1 MRYSHAAALAVLSL
15 LTVSATAANAQ
26 KVNCPKDLK
35 KAHELIDDM
44 WSFKLFKPGWVD
56 LDAVYGELEP
66 RAKQARTPEACATVL
81 ELFMAKLGDGHSRL
95 HYYPG
100 VERSTP
106 YLALRS
112 QRERLSRVPGELP
125 KVHLYVISRDTTDET
140 LEPILPGSEIISV
153 DGAPVDSLYR
163 AMSERIAGSTGQ
175 WRDYRCDRELLVG
188 PPESEL
194 ALEYREPGGA
204 RKTVTITRPP
214 ADEDIFKDK
223 DFDTELY
230 IYLGGVTTSRWKHLD
245 EGWGYVRFT
254 SFSHGGYEHTI
265 KRFDEAVD
273 SLLDTPGLII
283 DLRGNGGGY
292 VDAVGEFAGRFVEDR
307 QTIAYYNVREPGQN
321 TIMTV
326 YDPVSGGASD
336 RIQLQAKPHGKI
348 YGGPVVI
355 LIDRRCFSACEM
367 FTGGMQAIGR
377 ALVIGSEATG
387 GGSGFVGGL
396 ELPSGARITFSWTVA
411 WLPNGQQVEGQGV
424 SPDIRIRERP
434 RDWAAGRDPVLERGI
449 KALTEGEASALLAES
464 KGT

>member
-1 MRYSHAAALAVLSL
+1 MRYPRAASLALLSL
-15 LTVSATAANAQ
+15 LTAFAATANGQ
-26 KVNCPKDLK
+26 KVYCHKDLK
-35 KAHELIDDM
+35 KAHELIDDR

-56 LDAVYGELEP
+56 LDAAYRELEP
-66 RAKQARTPEACATVL
+66 RAKRAKTPEACAEVL
-81 ELFMAKLGDGHSRL
+81 ELFMARLGDGHSRL
-95 HYYPG
+95 HHYPG

-112 QRERLSRVPGELP
+112 LRERLSRTPGQQP
-125 KVHLYVISRDTTDET
+125 KVHLYVISRDTTDAI
-140 LEPILPGSEIISV
+140 LEPIRPGSEIISV

-163 AMSERIAGSTGQ
+163 SMSQRMAGSTSQ

-194 ALEYREPGGA
+194 TLEYREPGGD
-204 RKTVTITRPP
+204 RKTVTIRRPP
-214 ADEDIFKDK
+214 ADEDIFHDK

-230 IYLGGVTTSRWKHLD
+230 TYLGEVTTSRWKRLD
-245 EGWGYVRFT
+245 EGWGYIKFT
-254 SFSHGGYEHTI
+254 SFSHGGYRHTI
-265 KRFDEAVD
+265 ERFDEAVD

-292 VDAVGEFAGRFVEDR
+292 VDAVGEFAGRFVEHR
-307 QTIAYYNVREPGQN
+307 QTIAYFNVREPGQN
-321 TIMTV
+321 VIMTV

-336 RIQLQAKPHGKI
+336 RVQLLAKPRGKI

-377 ALVIGSEATG
+377 ALVIGTEATG

-396 ELPSGARITFSWTVA
+396 ELPSGARISFSWTVA

-424 SPDIRIRERP
+424 SPDIRMRERP
-434 RDWAAGRDPVLERGI
+434 RDWAEARDRVLERGI
-449 KALTEGEASALLAES
+449 KALEQGEASALVDR
-464 KGT
+464 KGP